1 MTDEKKKKVK
11 KVVLTVLGV
20 GAVGFAGYWGWQQ
33 YQKRKNEN
41 GDDVMPEVPSM
52 PSASFSNHTPIQ
64 PQRNDQFPLKKG
76 SKGDKVRQL
85 QETLIAKYGK
95 AILPM
100 YGADGDFGSEMV
112 TALQAK
118 GLPITVDEST
128 FNALVKARSFNPDSL
143 ARTIYNAAIGKK
155 FTEVI
160 SALKQLR
167 TTSDYSAVSE
177 IFKNNYRIGA
187 VRQTLVNGLLNVFT
201 VSSQKDSLQME
212 FIRMGLKYDGD
223 KWSLSGLPQK
233 RIITTRPTKV
243 WANQFTS
250 VDVPANTVLGE
261 AIATKNGYTLFQT
274 FNNQKLITPTNSIK
288 YYENN

>member
-1 MTDEKKKKVK
+1 MTEEKKKKVK

-20 GAVGFAGYWGWQQ
+20 GAVGFAGYWGWQK
-33 YQKRKNEN
+33 YQEKKSEN
-41 GDDVMPEVPSM
+41 GGDDMPEMPSM
-52 PSASFSNHTPIQ
+52 PSTSFNTHTPIQ
-64 PQRNDQFPLKKG
+64 PQRNDEFPLKKG

-85 QETLIAKYGK
+85 QEALIVKYGK
-95 AILPM
+95 AIMPK
-100 YGADGDFGSEMV
+100 YGADGDFGSEMA
-112 TALQAK
+112 TALQSK
-118 GLPITVDEST
+118 GLPVTVDEST
-128 FNALVKARSFNPDSL
+128 FNALVKARSFDPSSL

-155 FTEVI
+155 FPDTI
-160 SALKQLR
+160 TALKQLR
-167 TTSDYSAVSE
+167 TASDYSAVSE

-201 VSSQKDSLQME
+201 VPSQKDALRME

-233 RIITTRPTKV
+233 RIITTRATKV
-243 WANQFTS
+243 WADQFTS
-250 VDVPANTVLGE
+250 VNVPANTVLGE
-261 AIATKNGYTLFQT
+261 AIATKNGYTLFET